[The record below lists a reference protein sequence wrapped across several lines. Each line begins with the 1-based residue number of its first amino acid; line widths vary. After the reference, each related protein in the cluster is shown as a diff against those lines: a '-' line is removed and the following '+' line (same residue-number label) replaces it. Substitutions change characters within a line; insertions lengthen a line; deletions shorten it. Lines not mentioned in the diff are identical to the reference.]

1 MIRGSCQARRSRA
14 TAWSRWSAL
23 HRLRRHRART
33 APSCAPTSELST
45 RSSASTRSCDRSWAR
60 RASCAGAQGSSS
72 RTRPRSSGSVP
83 TAALRVKAHS
93 WPTLRAPDRLR
104 LREGPRAAAP
114 GSAIV
119 RGGRLLGEGYE
130 LGSARLRSWYGASYA
145 WKSATS
151 NREIAGRSPPGDA
164 CANEAGRGRTRL
176 DGSAP
181 PHSHDEADPAR
192 RATHP
197 EHVHRDQRRPVGA
210 GRKAGVEQAGEARGR
225 HGRGLLGGGG
235 GGAANRVTASAS
247 ASRSPSCRPRPRT
260 SV

>member
-1 MIRGSCQARRSRA
+1 MIRGSYQARRSRA

-83 TAALRVKAHS
+83 TASLRVKAHS
-93 WPTLRAPDRLR
+93 WPTLRAPGRLR

-130 LGSARLRSWYGASYA
+130 LGSARLRSWYGASCA

-151 NREIAGRSPPGDA
+151 NREIAGRVLPGTLVRTRPD
-164 CANEAGRGRTRL
+164 EAGRASTGQRLPTRTTKRTPRGAL
-176 DGSAP
+176 PTPSTSTGINV
-181 PHSHDEADPAR
+181 AR
-192 RATHP
+192 
-197 EHVHRDQRRPVGA
+197 
-210 GRKAGVEQAGEARGR
+210 
-225 HGRGLLGGGG
+225 
-235 GGAANRVTASAS
+235 
-247 ASRSPSCRPRPRT
+247 
-260 SV
+260 